1 MTTFWHYCATNDKN
15 GNPRRVY
22 VLADEDGTQLAAWDE
37 GYLGS
42 DAVPGIWRRMAYEA
56 DRINVSAR
64 DYRRLLR
71 TLPSPAWASEVP
83 GYAHL
88 ATQGA

>member
-22 VLADEDGTQLAAWDE
+22 VLANEDGTQLAAWDE

-42 DAVPGIWRRMAYEA
+42 DAVPGIWRRYAYEA
-56 DRINVSAR
+56 ARVSITVKDYNRI
-64 DYRRLLR
+64 LR
-71 TLPSPAWASEVP
+71 SLPSPAWASEVP

-88 ATQGA
+88 SSQGA

>member
-1 MTTFWHYCATNDKN
+1 MTKIEHYCANNDKN
-15 GNPRRVY
+15 GNPQRCY
-22 VLADEDGTQLAAWDE
+22 VLINPEGDQVAAWDE

-42 DAVPGIWRRMAYEA
+42 DAVPGIWRRMAYDA
-56 DRINVSAR
+56 DRINVSVK
-64 DYRRLLR
+64 DYKRLLR

-88 ATQGA
+88 AAEGA